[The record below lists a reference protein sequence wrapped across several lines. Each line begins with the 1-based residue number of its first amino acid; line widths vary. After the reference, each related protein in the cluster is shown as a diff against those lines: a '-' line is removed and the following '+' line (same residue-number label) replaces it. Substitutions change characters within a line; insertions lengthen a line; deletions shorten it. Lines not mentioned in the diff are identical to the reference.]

1 MTVLRP
7 TAIDAAPLGRNVSGG
22 RPGAAF
28 LSREECEPVRRGRK
42 SRMAV
47 AAKSVETKASFG
59 HTRSIED
66 AMGVASP
73 NRIVHDM
80 PRDHS
85 VNSHQRAAGT
95 IAIGTK
101 LTPRH
106 GCGPAVPFD
115 SFADRWVC
123 PTDCST
129 TEPIVDRMVPH
140 SAGKDRG

>member
-28 LSREECEPVRRGRK
+28 LSRD
-42 SRMAV
+42 
-47 AAKSVETKASFG
+47 
-59 HTRSIED
+59 TRSIED

-95 IAIGTK
+95 IAIRTK

>member
-1 MTVLRP
+1 M
-7 TAIDAAPLGRNVSGG
+7 
-22 RPGAAF
+22 
-28 LSREECEPVRRGRK
+28 
-42 SRMAV
+42 RMAV

-115 SFADRWVC
+115 SFADRC
-123 PTDCST
+123 GCL
-129 TEPIVDRMVPH
+129 
-140 SAGKDRG
+140 

>member
-1 MTVLRP
+1 MTVELIGDDRAASLRDGV
-7 TAIDAAPLGRNVSGG
+7 AVEGG
-22 RPGAAF
+22 GTR
-28 LSREECEPVRRGRK
+28 LSWGE
-42 SRMAV
+42 
-47 AAKSVETKASFG
+47 
-59 HTRSIED
+59 TRSIED

-95 IAIGTK
+95 IAIRTK

>member
-28 LSREECEPVRRGRK
+28 LAREECEPVRRGRK
-42 SRMAV
+42 LRMAV
-47 AAKSVETKASFG
+47 AAKAVETKASFG

-73 NRIVHDM
+73 NRIAHDM

-95 IAIGTK
+95 IAIGTTF
-101 LTPRH
+101 TPRH